1 MQLPIRSS
9 TASSEPSPHPQQAKS
24 SLPYRP
30 TPTTHPEFATPAD
43 PPPLPSPQQ
52 HPNTNPNPSL
62 TTPQPQP
69 PNTVYIIRLLE
80 GWRQTP
86 SSPVLKVEILGV
98 FLDVELA
105 NEYTRKW
112 LQERL
117 PSSCYRYG
125 EHEVKKGDGGV
136 QVDVLTEMV
145 DGSLLVDVERHF
157 VM

>member
-1 MQLPIRSS
+1 
-9 TASSEPSPHPQQAKS
+9 
-24 SLPYRP
+24 
-30 TPTTHPEFATPAD
+30 
-43 PPPLPSPQQ
+43 
-52 HPNTNPNPSL
+52 
-62 TTPQPQP
+62 PQP

-105 NEYTRKW
+105 NEYTRRW

-117 PSSCYRYG
+117 PPSCYRYG

-145 DGSLLVDVERHF
+145 DGSLLVGVERHF